1 MENKKE
7 KIDFI
12 KNEPE
17 NLDDYFTDFYEEDIE
32 LLEED
37 ESMLEEIN
45 D

>member
-17 NLDDYFTDFYEEDIE
+17 NLDDYFTDFYSNYFADGWQKAR
-32 LLEED
+32 
-37 ESMLEEIN
+37 
-45 D
+45 